1 MLARPAMTMTVD
13 PRTILAFT
21 LRVIA
26 LLVVCDLIVVTL
38 RHVFGFE
45 HLFGL
50 QRLFDLDNEAN
61 IPAYLSALQLAFA
74 GLVLAVIARQ
84 KHAARDAFARH
95 WIGLAV
101 IFGALSLDEAA
112 SFHEMLVT
120 PLRAVLPLTGAWHGA
135 WYIVYGLLLI
145 AFARHYWRFFWALPP
160 LVRRRFA
167 FAAATYLTGC
177 IGFEMIAARFAW
189 YSSLTIAGTNYR
201 VALLQA
207 FEEPLEMLGIAL
219 FVYAALSHAAASG
232 AATLSLRIGAEAAP
246 ATAVSRR
253 ARPSGADPLPVPPRA
268 SPRPRLPA

>member
-1 MLARPAMTMTVD
+1 MTISVD
-13 PRTILAFT
+13 PRRILAFT

-26 LLVVCDLIVVTL
+26 LLVVCDLVVVTL
-38 RHVFGFE
+38 RHVFGLD

-50 QRLFDLDNEAN
+50 QRQFDLDNEAN

-74 GLVLAVIARQ
+74 ALVLAVIARL
-84 KHAARDAFARH
+84 KVETRDAFARH
-95 WIGLAV
+95 WVGLAI

-120 PLRAVLPLTGAWHGA
+120 PLREVLPLTGAWHGA

-145 AFARHYWRFFWALPP
+145 AFAKHYWRFFWVLPG
-160 LVRRRFA
+160 LVRMRFA
-167 FAAATYLTGC
+167 FAGATYLTGC
-177 IGFEMIAARFAW
+177 IGFEMIASRLAW

-219 FVYAALSHAAASG
+219 FVYAALGHAAASG
-232 AATLSLRIGAEAAP
+232 AATLNVRIVAEPAP
-246 ATAVSRR
+246 ATAASKR
-253 ARPSGADPLPVPPRA
+253 ALPAGDGPLPLPPPA
-268 SPRPRLPA
+268 SPRSRLPA